1 MRAKAEKG
9 QAENWPSSFKAR
21 RIESYYYCSI
31 QNVALHLHELFDYA
45 LIYIYTRRSTDDVC
59 CTIKTSFQ
67 LYYFLAWK
75 HNLFKIKMEDTKRFV
90 LHVLL
95 PFSFRIFYYLCERK

>member
-31 QNVALHLHELFDYA
+31 RVVLHLHELFDYA
-45 LIYIYTRRSTDDVC
+45 LI
-59 CTIKTSFQ
+59 
-67 LYYFLAWK
+67 
-75 HNLFKIKMEDTKRFV
+75 
-90 LHVLL
+90 
-95 PFSFRIFYYLCERK
+95 